1 MVMNRTLWENI
12 AKNIVIL
19 SLLIPCYFLIRN
31 HFVNSG
37 TVFQEATIGNTLISV
52 GILAVIACFGNFAF
66 TYEKVHEV
74 DVHSRLLAHFT
85 TGILMFLIGIS
96 LAMTSVLT
104 SLLIGDFF
112 VYNLSLFG
120 VYLASVLYDFWD
132 LKRKH

>member
-1 MVMNRTLWENI
+1 MTMNKTLWENVIKNVLII
-12 AKNIVIL
+12 ALLLPSYLSIKN
-19 SLLIPCYFLIRN
+19 YF
-31 HFVNSG
+31 FNSG
-37 TVFQEATIGNTLISV
+37 HVFQESTIGNTLISV

-74 DVHSRLLAHFT
+74 DTHSRLLAHFT

>member
-1 MVMNRTLWENI
+1 MNMKRTLWENI
-12 AKNIVIL
+12 IKNIIIL
-19 SLLIPCYFLIRN
+19 ALLTPCYFAIES
-31 HFVNSG
+31 HFLYSG
-37 TVFQEATIGNTLISV
+37 KIFQESTIGNTLISV

-74 DVHSRLLAHFT
+74 DSHSRILAHFT

-96 LAMTSVLT
+96 LIMTSVLT
-104 SLLIGDFF
+104 RLLIGDFL
-112 VYNLSLFG
+112 VYNLSLGG